1 MNKNMNEQV
10 LTIEQMQELI
20 ALGVDT
26 SKASMCWFPMMEL
39 DENMKPVVKSHF
51 IGVNTIDFD
60 SYWNTIEG
68 KNTIKTFTLQDI
80 LEMLPREVKEHHFI
94 LEDNCDEWDMYY
106 FLSVPDK
113 QISTIGNITGKTL
126 LEAAFTML
134 KWCKQNNYI

>member
-1 MNKNMNEQV
+1 MNEQV

-20 ALGVDT
+20 ALGIDT

-51 IGVNTIDFD
+51 IGVNGIDFD

-68 KNTIKTFTLQDI
+68 QNTIRTFTLQDVLSLLPYSISTTHPSYLSI
-80 LEMLPREVKEHHFI
+80 LPLRDGGWYIRYSRME
-94 LEDNCDEWDMYY
+94 CDE
-106 FLSVPDK
+106 K
-113 QISTIGNITGKTL
+113 STDGKTL
-126 LEAAFTML
+126 LQAAFNML

>member
-1 MNKNMNEQV
+1 MNKNINEQV

-68 KNTIKTFTLQDI
+68 QNTIKTFTLHDI
-80 LEMLPREVKEHHFI
+80 LSLLPYSISTTRPSYLSI
-94 LEDNCDEWDMYY
+94 LPLPDGGWYIRYSRMECDE
-106 FLSVPDK
+106 K
-113 QISTIGNITGKTL
+113 STDGKTL
-126 LEAAFTML
+126 LEAAFHML

>member
-68 KNTIKTFTLQDI
+68 QNTIKTFTLQDVLSLLPYSISTTRDSYLSI
-80 LEMLPREVKEHHFI
+80 LPLRDGGWYIRYSRME
-94 LEDNCDEWDMYY
+94 CDE
-106 FLSVPDK
+106 K
-113 QISTIGNITGKTL
+113 STDGKTL
-126 LEAAFTML
+126 LQAAFTML

>member
-1 MNKNMNEQV
+1 MNEQV

-20 ALGVDT
+20 ALGIDT

-68 KNTIKTFTLQDI
+68 QNTIKTFTLQDVLSLLPYSISTTRPSYLSI
-80 LEMLPREVKEHHFI
+80 LPLRDGGWYIRYSRME
-94 LEDNCDEWDMYY
+94 CDE
-106 FLSVPDK
+106 K
-113 QISTIGNITGKTL
+113 STDGKTL
-126 LEAAFTML
+126 LEAAFNML

>member
-1 MNKNMNEQV
+1 MNEQV

-20 ALGVDT
+20 ALGIDT
-26 SKASMCWFPMMEL
+26 SKASMCWFPMMEI

-68 KNTIKTFTLQDI
+68 QNTIKTFTLQDVLSLLPYSISTTRPSYLSI
-80 LEMLPREVKEHHFI
+80 LPLRDGGWYIRYSRME
-94 LEDNCDEWDMYY
+94 CDE
-106 FLSVPDK
+106 K
-113 QISTIGNITGKTL
+113 STDGKTL
-126 LEAAFTML
+126 LQAAFHML

>member
-1 MNKNMNEQV
+1 MNEQV

-20 ALGVDT
+20 ALGIDT

-68 KNTIKTFTLQDI
+68 QNTIKTFTLQDVLSLLPYSISTTRPSYLSI
-80 LEMLPREVKEHHFI
+80 LPLRDEGWYIRYSRME
-94 LEDNCDEWDMYY
+94 CDE
-106 FLSVPDK
+106 K
-113 QISTIGNITGKTL
+113 STDGKTL
-126 LEAAFTML
+126 LEAAFHML

>member
-1 MNKNMNEQV
+1 MNEQV

-20 ALGVDT
+20 ALGIDT
-26 SKASMCWFPMMEL
+26 SKASMCWFPMMEI

-68 KNTIKTFTLQDI
+68 QNTIKTFTLQDVLSLLPYSISTTRPSYLSI
-80 LEMLPREVKEHHFI
+80 LPLRDGGWYIRYSRME
-94 LEDNCDEWDMYY
+94 CDE
-106 FLSVPDK
+106 K
-113 QISTIGNITGKTL
+113 STDGKTL
-126 LEAAFTML
+126 LEAAFHML